1 MMTPLPE
8 GTSDPYDC
16 ALLESGLPL
25 DGTGFTITI
34 VLGADGVA
42 IGSPGVTVAWLDQ
55 AGGTVRISG
64 AEILPV
70 AGYTVRFQL
79 EDSGGQI
86 GYVPNGD
93 VPETWDV
100 VPKL

>member
-25 DGTGFTITI
+25 NGTGFSVAL
-34 VLGADGVA
+34 VLRYQGET
-42 IGSPGVTVAWLDQ
+42 IGSPGLTVAWLDQ
-55 AGGTVRISG
+55 AGGTVRITG

-70 AGYTVRFQL
+70 GEYTLRFRL
-79 EDSGGQI
+79 EDTGGQI
-86 GYVPNGD
+86 GYVPNGGTG
-93 VPETWDV
+93 ETWDV
-100 VPKL
+100 VPVP